1 MAMDSAGTM
10 REEYGGGRSMS
21 LVMTNAG
28 SSVKT
33 MRLVFSGLDPVLR
46 YNPTGRMDMNDIVKM
61 LQKEHDRIQ
70 HQADGIKAAIEA
82 LDGTVDGTGP
92 SRKPGR
98 GRKSGWHMSAA
109 AKRRISLAQKAR
121 WAAKKK

>member
-21 LVMTNAG
+21 LVMTNVG

-33 MRLVFSGLDPVLR
+33 MRLVFSGLDPVLG

-61 LQKEHDRIQ
+61 LQKERDRIQ
-70 HQADGIKAAIEA
+70 HQAESLQAAIEV
-82 LDGTVDGTGP
+82 LDGSGKHRG
-92 SRKPGR
+92 RKPGR
-98 GRKSGWHMSAA
+98 GRKKGWHMSPEAR
-109 AKRRISLAQKAR
+109 AKISRAQRAR
-121 WAAKKK
+121 WRAKNKA